1 MPLLR
6 MTINYE
12 PLLEKLLDVASNY
25 GPNLLLA
32 ILTLFIGFKAVKILR
47 KIVDKTMEMQKVDIS
62 LRGFIGS
69 LVSMGMKMLIM
80 VSVASMIGIAT
91 TSFVAII
98 GAAGLAVGLALQGS
112 LANFA
117 GGVLIL
123 LFKPYKV
130 GDYIHTQGHHG
141 RVKEIQIFSTL
152 LITRDNKTII
162 IPNGSIS
169 NGDIINV
176 SKEPVRR
183 IDMVIGISYDD
194 DIKQARKVM
203 LELAKAHPKVID
215 QPESFVGVESLGD
228 SSVNLMFQI
237 WVKQGNFLE
246 VRFDLMEQIKEAFDS
261 NGISF
266 PYPHQEVY
274 MHNVNTK

>member
-1 MPLLR
+1 M
-6 MTINYE
+6 NNSYE
-12 PLLEKLLDVASNY
+12 IIWQKSIAFATTY

-32 ILTLFIGFKAVKILR
+32 IATLFIGFKVVKILK
-47 KIVDKTMEMQKVDIS
+47 KIADKAMEMQKVDVS

-69 LVSMGMKMLIM
+69 LISIGLKLLII

-123 LFKPYKV
+123 LFKPFKV
-130 GDYIHTQGHHG
+130 GDYIHAQGHHG

-152 LITRDNKTII
+152 LTTRDNRTII
-162 IPNGSIS
+162 VPNGNLS

-183 IDMVIGISYDD
+183 VDMVIGIGYDD

-203 LELAKAHPKVID
+203 LELAKNHPKVID
-215 QPESFVGVESLGD
+215 QPLPFVGVESLGD
-228 SSVNLMFQI
+228 SSVNLAFHV

-246 VRFDLMEQIKEAFDS
+246 VRFDLTEQIKEAFDS
-261 NGISF
+261 NDISF
-266 PYPHQEVY
+266 PYPQQDVH
-274 MHNVNTK
+274 MHTVSSEK